1 MSESGGVKE
10 GLTPKEFFESEWYKD
25 GCRQLCADGW
35 PTFIV
40 PVNIQIKKLQSENQ
54 GLRAVLNSALIYLH
68 WRGDDLCGDDLKG
81 DGKLTKRY
89 KKQIEEIEKALQSGD
104 KN

>member
-1 MSESGGVKE
+1 MSESGGVRV
-10 GLTPKEFFESEWYKD
+10 LTPKQFFESEWYKD

-54 GLRAVLNSALIYLH
+54 GLREAIRSLLEIGK
-68 WRGDDLCGDDLKG
+68 RDLSNPKYDSVFVEL
-81 DGKLTKRY
+81 R
-89 KKQIEEIEKALQSGD
+89 EALQSGGGE
-104 KN
+104 K